1 MGRKTSST
9 STARIV
15 PDNHRCKPDD
25 GSRMQCDPQR
35 CWRTT
40 KCDHTQVVDDFPAII
55 PVTPRELDVLETY
68 LGSLLNDILS
78 DLH

>member
-15 PDNHRCKPDD
+15 LDDQRCKPAGDD
-25 GSRMQCDPQR
+25 LQR
-35 CWRTT
+35 CSRTT
-40 KCDHTQVVDDFPAII
+40 KGHHPQVVDDFPAII

-68 LGSLLNDILS
+68 LGSLLNDILT

>member
-1 MGRKTSST
+1 M
-9 STARIV
+9 APIV
-15 PDNHRCKPDD
+15 PDDHRCKPDD
-25 GSRMQCDPQR
+25 GSR
-35 CWRTT
+35 TT
-40 KCDHTQVVDDFPAII
+40 KCNHPQVVDNFPAII